1 MMMLWRSTSVII
13 NNVVYCLRCIV
24 QVHVVNQNYLMFIYY
39 LYLIIND
46 IYTWWEPSPWL
57 VAFENR
63 LMNSIQKKSRDHKS
77 CDQKKQQR
85 HPAKDIKQIQQAS
98 ANFWWWCLQLFARPS
113 KEYQWP
119 ENKLDQSCSV
129 MEYGCSTMK
138 KLGYKVQILDKWTR
152 TSHGVRKIVAVAQI
166 LITY

>member
-1 MMMLWRSTSVII
+1 MHHIFYHSWKSEMMMLWRSTSVII

-77 CDQKKQQR
+77 CDQKKKTTSGQR
-85 HPAKDIKQIQQAS
+85 HQTDPAGVGKLLVVMPPVVCATIKGIPMTRKEA
-98 ANFWWWCLQLFARPS
+98 WPKLFGHGI
-113 KEYQWP
+113 
-119 ENKLDQSCSV
+119 
-129 MEYGCSTMK
+129 YGC
-138 KLGYKVQILDKWTR
+138 
-152 TSHGVRKIVAVAQI
+152 VRWKSSR
-166 LITY
+166 L